1 MCRVPR
7 ADDSLRVLQR
17 KNAGQQ
23 ELAQIPGITNYGED
37 ERAAGIVNYSQLKIF
52 AKACNEY
59 RYKNKSGR
67 VLMNSVK

>member
-37 ERAAGIVNYSQLKIF
+37 ERAAGI
-52 AKACNEY
+52 
-59 RYKNKSGR
+59 
-67 VLMNSVK
+67 